1 MNQEQAEQSPEE
13 RKGWNHIPTLQ
24 RYLSNGKLGD
34 KILSKPE
41 DYFNLNHAEL
51 SKVVLAPPGSKPH
64 KLLSIV
70 WWLNR
75 NGLAKGFSKEV
86 FAAIL
91 KNAFQLGS
99 FTFSTESTP
108 GSVTRGSRV
117 AGPEGMFMLTKP
129 VTGAKVRTKRARDK
143 KVRETQPG
151 EPLHIPCTEPLPRGS
166 LWAKIE
172 QFGNA
177 INLIFGDQVL
187 AGFVSFGQGKQAM
200 YIVSKEDATD
210 WQKFEQVVGGVAR
223 AIQTP
228 APAETKSSAAT
239 PKNGAPKT
247 EVVPASEAPK
257 PATSRKPP
265 RPFSVS
271 PHERKTYYRR
281 KWGQG
286 KNPNAPLVPVRS
298 TIIKRDKFKAIEP

>member
-1 MNQEQAEQSPEE
+1 MNQTKQ
-13 RKGWNHIPTLQ
+13 WNHIPTLQ

-34 KILSKPE
+34 KTLSEPK
-41 DYFNLNHAEL
+41 DYFDLTHAEL
-51 SKVVLAPPGSKPH
+51 SKVVLAPPDSKPH
-64 KLLSIV
+64 KLVSIV

-91 KNAFQLGS
+91 KIGFQLGS

-108 GSVTRGSRV
+108 GSVTRGTRV

-129 VTGAKVRTKRARDK
+129 VAVDKVRKKRTPDK
-143 KVRETQPG
+143 KAHETPLS
-151 EPLHIPCTEPLPRGS
+151 EPLRIPCTDPLPRGG

-177 INLIFGDQVL
+177 INLIFGDQVQ
-187 AGFVSFGQGKQAM
+187 AGFVSFGEGKQAM
-200 YIVSKEDATD
+200 YIVAKEDALD

-228 APAETKSSAAT
+228 AQQAT
-239 PKNGAPKT
+239 PSTAKPENGVAKT
-247 EVVPASEAPK
+247 QETPASVVAK
-257 PATSRKPP
+257 PTSSRKPP

-298 TIIKRDKFKAIEP
+298 TIIKRDKFKPADPVEP